1 MASSNGRVENFATTT
16 GFEVMWIKSEEA
28 VKLYYRTLNSPSRRT
43 LVDKESGIM
52 HLPLF
57 AISHER
63 FGSYLCRV

>member
-1 MASSNGRVENFATTT
+1 
-16 GFEVMWIKSEEA
+16 MWIKSEEA